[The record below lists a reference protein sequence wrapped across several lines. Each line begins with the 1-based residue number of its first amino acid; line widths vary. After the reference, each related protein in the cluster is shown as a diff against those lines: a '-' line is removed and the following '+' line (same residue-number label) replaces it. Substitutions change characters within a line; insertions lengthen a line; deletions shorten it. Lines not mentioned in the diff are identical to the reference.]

1 MTAVRM
7 FQFQM
12 HTGFL
17 DADTTC
23 FQLERC
29 AVLYL
34 LHVHVR
40 VAIKATCIQCTDIKK
55 IFSVD
60 NNFNTFALQKCSDFH
75 QEYALV
81 FTSGSGVPLDY

>member
-23 FQLERC
+23 FQLERYTKINIVMLYVYTVI
-29 AVLYL
+29 AVYILY
-34 LHVHVR
+34 
-40 VAIKATCIQCTDIKK
+40 
-55 IFSVD
+55 
-60 NNFNTFALQKCSDFH
+60 NN
-75 QEYALV
+75 
-81 FTSGSGVPLDY
+81 